1 MNEENR
7 LIGINWNDKNDYLNN
22 WSVIYSKSL
31 GSILLL
37 ETILSCLILIGDYF
51 IFDSLTLIAIIN
63 KNSRFSQGLIR
74 ALMDNISHMLIGVL
88 SWLIISYPKLNA
100 NEIIATA
107 FFSSIIDIDHFI
119 SARSLKLT
127 DAISLSNRP
136 FLHNSLT
143 LLIVNLIIFILL
155 NYFNSKANYWSI
167 IFFIS
172 WFSHHIRDGN
182 RRGVWLGS
190 IHTTK
195 PIKTEQ
201 YLIILLFIPLFL
213 RFLKQN
219 SINNL
224 FLSRINNQAVKIE
237 SHIV

>member
-63 KNSRFSQGLIR
+63 KNSSISQGLIR

-155 NYFNSKANYWSI
+155 NYFNSKANYWST

-201 YLIILLFIPLFL
+201 YLIILLFVPLFL

>member
-7 LIGINWNDKNDYLNN
+7 LIGINWNDKNYLNN
-22 WSVIYSKSL
+22 WSVICNKSL

-63 KNSRFSQGLIR
+63 KNSSISQGLIR
-74 ALMDNISHMLIGVL
+74 ALMDNFSHMLIGVL
-88 SWLIISYPKLNA
+88 SWLIITYPKLNA

-119 SARSLKLT
+119 SARSFRLN

-143 LLIVNLIIFILL
+143 LLIINLIIFILF
-155 NYFNSKANYWSI
+155 NYFNSKANSWSI

-213 RFLKQN
+213 RFFKQN

-224 FLSRINNQAVKIE
+224 ILSRINNQTLKIE